1 MFFGF
6 WIPLSPACPLIV
18 QYTGENKGEQ
28 RVKLR
33 SVEGRFVKQE
43 QAVASKVENNGG
55 ILQSFVIS
63 GSAVQI
69 RPWAPYFNNLRMS
82 DNF

>member
-1 MFFGF
+1 MVFGF
-6 WIPLSPACPLIV
+6 WIPLSPACALIV

-43 QAVASKVENNGG
+43 QAVASKGENFG
-55 ILQSFVIS
+55 
-63 GSAVQI
+63 
-69 RPWAPYFNNLRMS
+69 RPEL
-82 DNF
+82 